1 MAKARKI
8 IWLSLGAGL
17 SLTIAVGA
25 AILWATPEAEL
36 SLRAWLRD
44 LFRFSRAR

>member
-1 MAKARKI
+1 MTKTKKI

-36 SLRAWLRD
+36 SLRGWLRD
-44 LFRFSRAR
+44 LLKLR

>member
-1 MAKARKI
+1 MAKTKKL

-36 SLRAWLRD
+36 SLRGWLRD
-44 LFRFSRAR
+44 LLKLR

>member
-1 MAKARKI
+1 MTKTKKL

-36 SLRAWLRD
+36 SLRGWLRD
-44 LFRFSRAR
+44 LLKLR

>member
-1 MAKARKI
+1 MTKTRKL
-8 IWLSLGAGL
+8 IWAGLGLSL

-36 SLRAWLRD
+36 SLRGWLRG
-44 LFRFSRAR
+44 LLRM